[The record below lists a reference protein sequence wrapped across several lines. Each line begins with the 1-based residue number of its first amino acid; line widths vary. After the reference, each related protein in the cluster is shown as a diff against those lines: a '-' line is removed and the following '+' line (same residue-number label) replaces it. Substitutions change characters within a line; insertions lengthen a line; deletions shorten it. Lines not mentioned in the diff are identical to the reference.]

1 MVVNYKRKRQK
12 GEESEDR
19 MKTWEWK
26 ESLAMAMNLLFLIS
40 LWNVTFTVSVQMG
53 RGDVQ
58 AWWSFIAE
66 V

>member
-1 MVVNYKRKRQK
+1 MVVNYKRKRRK

-26 ESLAMAMNLLFLIS
+26 ETLTMAMNLLFLIS